1 MAPRANWKGYLK
13 LSLVSCAIALY
24 PASSTSSRISF
35 KTLNKKTGN
44 PVKRIYIDPE
54 SEQEVPS
61 HEQIKGYPVS
71 KTEFITVTDEELDA
85 VKIESSQTID
95 IEKFVPRSQID
106 PRYMDAPYYIA
117 PDDRVA
123 QEPFAVIRDAMKN
136 KDVVAIGRVVIS
148 RRERLMMIEPWDKG
162 LLGTVLR
169 YGYEVRDDA
178 AYFEDIRDVKIPDD
192 MHELAEVIV
201 QRKTGDWNPR
211 EFEDRYEEAIQALIN
226 SKQTGVIVAAAEV
239 PKPHNVVNLMQ
250 ALRESIA
257 REKGAVEEPKRS
269 LTRKVDLSAP
279 PVAEE
284 RPLAGSKS
292 RKPKAASANPEPVA
306 KPPSTMGGRRKK
318 A

>member
-35 KTLNKKTGN
+35 KTLNRKTGN
-44 PVKRIYIDPE
+44 PVKRIYVDPDTQE
-54 SEQEVPS
+54 EVPA
-61 HEQIKGYPVS
+61 HDQIKGYPIS
-71 KTEFITVTDEELDA
+71 KTDFITVTDEELDE

-95 IEKFVPRSQID
+95 IEKFVPRTQID

-178 AYFEDIRDVKIPDD
+178 AYFEDIREVKIPDD

-201 QRKTGDWNPR
+201 QRKTGDWNPL
-211 EFEDRYEEAIQALIN
+211 EFEDRYEEAVQALIN
-226 SKQTGVIVAAAEV
+226 SKQTGMTVAPAEIA
-239 PKPHNVVNLMQ
+239 KPDNVVNLMQ

-257 REKGAVEEPKRS
+257 REKGQVDEATSSPA
-269 LTRKVDLSAP
+269 RKSAP
-279 PVAEE
+279 SIPLVAEE
-284 RPLAGSKS
+284 RPPAASKS
-292 RKPKAASANPEPVA
+292 RKTKAAEAKPAPVA
-306 KPPSTMGGRRKK
+306 KPPSATGSRRK